1 MFSQFSN
8 GFLRNAMRENSELM
22 VITKAKD
29 IVKYT
34 FAIAEN
40 SPKKFR
46 FTLVTRIHNTS
57 LDVLENLIFANEVML
72 TGELPDKIERCSY
85 QRKALAELKVL
96 DALAMTAR
104 EQQCILPKQY
114 ENLSRLIYECVKL
127 LKAWQR
133 SDERRMGI

>member
-1 MFSQFSN
+1 
-8 GFLRNAMRENSELM
+8 M

-29 IVKYT
+29 IVNYS
-34 FAIAEN
+34 FVIAEN
-40 SPKKFR
+40 APKKFR
-46 FTLVTRIHNTS
+46 FTLITRIHNTA
-57 LDVLENLIFANEVML
+57 LDVLENLIFANEIML
-72 TGELPDKIERCSY
+72 TTDLHDRTERCGY
-85 QRKALAELKVL
+85 QRKALAGLKVL

-104 EQQCILPKQY
+104 ERQCILPKQY

>member
-1 MFSQFSN
+1 MRR
-8 GFLRNAMRENSELM
+8 GFLCDAMRENSELM

-29 IVKYT
+29 IVNYS
-34 FAIAEN
+34 FVIAEN
-40 SPKKFR
+40 APKKFR
-46 FTLVTRIHNTS
+46 FTLITRIHNTA
-57 LDVLENLIFANEVML
+57 LDVLENLIFANEIML
-72 TGELPDKIERCSY
+72 TTDLHDRTERCSY
-85 QRKALAELKVL
+85 QRKALAGLKVL

-104 EQQCILPKQY
+104 ERQCILPKQY